1 MIERIQRLFRNYIIL
16 LKNMFSM
23 MVLRGAEY
31 IVALISMPYLVR
43 TLGPD
48 RFGALIFMQ
57 SIIQYYNIAIDYG
70 FNLTASRDI
79 AKANKFY
86 DISRIFSSVMCAKV
100 ILFTCCTFLTLLTFF
115 LNSVFSVIYIDYKLF
130 WAVFLNVIG
139 TMIFP
144 IWFFQGIQEMGYI
157 AKCKLISIIITTLSI
172 FLFVKSPQDYI
183 LAGFLQAV
191 TMLVTGI
198 LSWIII
204 FLQYN
209 EVFQRTNFYEIKR
222 RFIEGWQIFISTL
235 FVNLY
240 TNSNLVFLRF
250 FTSDY
255 IVGLFGSALKLID
268 AIKGLIWPLCQA
280 IYPFICKKFEIDKR
294 GFFLFI
300 KNLLKISSSIGFL
313 ITIGMI
319 IGGEWIV
326 HILYGPDYAGAVSVL
341 HILSLI
347 PMFVFFSIFAGSSL
361 IAANEQKEYSKI
373 LMLGSALDVILVL
386 VAIPT
391 WGAYG
396 LAFTMCSVEAFV
408 AFKMFKAVIT
418 KSKGYRNDN

>member
-16 LKNMFSM
+16 LKNMFFM

-100 ILFTCCTFLTLLTFF
+100 ILFTCCTFLTLLAFF

>member
-1 MIERIQRLFRNYIIL
+1 MIL

-23 MVLRGAEY
+23 IVLRGAEY

-79 AKANKFY
+79 AKANKFC

-100 ILFTCCTFLTLLTFF
+100 ILFTCCTFLTLFF
-115 LNSVFSVIYIDYKLF
+115 FGLNNVFPLIYIDYKLF

-319 IGGEWIV
+319 IGGKWIV
-326 HILYGPDYAGAVSVL
+326 HILYGPDYAEAVSVL